1 MAPRLL
7 MKVDL
12 SGAFTG
18 AGAGADTGA
27 DTGLLIT
34 GNIIL

>member
-1 MAPRLL
+1 

>member
-1 MAPRLL
+1 

-34 GNIIL
+34 GNIII